1 MLSYRYFG
9 TVNHTKGWCPGSKA
23 ATFSQNGSYVTVPN
37 INITACG
44 FTIAFWVKYIG
55 VDGPLLEL
63 WSKGGELFNVTVK
76 NSRLRILSIHDTF
89 QLQMNYWN
97 HVAVTCQQHKIKVFV
112 NGTKKALVDQRN
124 EFFFS
129 SLGRYQSEYIIG
141 NDPGLVQM
149 PMANGVFVGAVM
161 DLYVTGIGLSVK
173 QIGDLIK
180 GESSI
185 YSRVSRILRL
195 QSQTLNRGL
204 LNVKIRILFF
214 YSLCLTFKG
223 SLELLKNA
231 NLIC

>member
-1 MLSYRYFG
+1 M
-9 TVNHTKGWCPGSKA
+9 
-23 ATFSQNGSYVTVPN
+23 
-37 INITACG
+37 NITTCD

-55 VDGPLLEL
+55 VDGPILAL
-63 WSKGGELFNVTVK
+63 WSKNGKLFYVTVK
-76 NSRLRILSIHDTF
+76 NSRLILSIHNTF
-89 QLQMNYWN
+89 HLQINYWN

-112 NGTKKALVDQRN
+112 NGTKRALVDQWN
-124 EFFFS
+124 EYFFS

-161 DLYVTGIGLSVK
+161 DLYVTGIALSVK
-173 QIGDLIK
+173 QIGDLMK

-195 QSQTLNRGL
+195 QSQILNRGL
-204 LNVKIRILFF
+204 LDVKIRVLFF
-214 YSLCLTFKG
+214 YSLCLTVKG

-231 NLIC
+231 DLIINIMRGNK